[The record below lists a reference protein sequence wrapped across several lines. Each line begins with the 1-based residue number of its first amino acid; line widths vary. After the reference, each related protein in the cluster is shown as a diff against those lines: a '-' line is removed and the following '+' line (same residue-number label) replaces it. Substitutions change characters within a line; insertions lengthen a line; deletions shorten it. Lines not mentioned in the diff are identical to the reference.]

1 MNFNNIFKKSNLKNN
16 FGIPRNVF
24 ALGWVSFFNDFA
36 SEMIYPIVPI
46 FLTGFLGVP
55 VAIVGLI
62 EGIAE
67 STASILKVFSGW
79 LSDKFQKRK
88 PFVISGYALSTFSKI
103 ILGLSYIWPFVL
115 IARFLDRFGK
125 GIRTSA
131 RDSLIT
137 ESCPESIRGKSFGF
151 HRALD
156 TLGAVFGPLAAIL
169 FLAIFNNNIRLIFYI
184 AFIPG
189 LIGIILLIIFVR
201 EKKKNA
207 LCFSD
212 LKLKWRDINP
222 SFKIFLL
229 ISIIFSIGNSSDA
242 FLILRAQ
249 NLGLAI
255 KVTIFA
261 YVLFNLT
268 YAIFSIP
275 AGVIADK
282 IGAKKVLIMGLILFS
297 LVYFSLG
304 LINKSLFIWLLF
316 PVYGIYMALTEGV
329 GKAYIS
335 LLVPQEK
342 SGTAFGIYQ
351 TSIGIC
357 SFFASIIAGVMWN
370 YINVRVPFYFGSIT
384 ALISAILFIGL
395 AGKLKPVRQN

>member
-1 MNFNNIFKKSNLKNN
+1 MLKSKINKLKNKLA
-16 FGIPRNVF
+16 IPKNVF
-24 ALGWVSFFNDFA
+24 ALGWVSFFNDLA
-36 SEMIYPIVPI
+36 SEMVYPVVPI
-46 FLTGFLGVP
+46 FLTAFLGVP
-55 VAIVGLI
+55 VAIVGVI

-79 LSDKFQKRK
+79 LSDRFQKRK
-88 PFVISGYALSTFSKI
+88 PFVIVGYSLSTFSKI

-115 IARFLDRFGK
+115 VARFIDRFGK

-131 RDSLIT
+131 RDSLIA
-137 ESCPESIRGKSFGF
+137 ESCSENTRGKSFGF

-169 FLAIFNNNIRLIFYI
+169 FLAIFNDNLRFIFYI
-184 AFIPG
+184 AVIPG

-201 EKKKNA
+201 EKKKRQ
-207 LCFSD
+207 LCFAD
-212 LKLKWRDINP
+212 LKFNWRGVSP
-222 SFKIFLL
+222 SFKIFLF

-249 NLGLAI
+249 ELGLAI
-255 KVTIFA
+255 KITILA

-268 YAIFSIP
+268 YALFSVP
-275 AGVIADK
+275 AGVIVDK
-282 IGAKKVLIMGLILFS
+282 IGAKKVLIVGLFIFAV
-297 LVYFSLG
+297 VYFFFG
-304 LINKSLFIWLLF
+304 FIDKSFFIWFLF

-335 LLVPQEK
+335 LLIPQEK

-351 TSIGIC
+351 TSVGIC
-357 SFFASIIAGVMWN
+357 SFFSSLIAGVMWN
-370 YINVRVPFYFGSIT
+370 YINVKVPFYFGSIT
-384 ALISAILFIGL
+384 ALIAVVLFIVLGR
-395 AGKLKPVRQN
+395 KIKTVK

>member
-1 MNFNNIFKKSNLKNN
+1 MFKDKINTFKNR
-16 FGIPRNVF
+16 FGVPRNVF

-36 SEMIYPIVPI
+36 SEMVYPIVPI
-46 FLTGFLGVP
+46 FLTSFLGVP
-55 VAIVGLI
+55 VSIVGII

-79 LSDKFQKRK
+79 LSDKLQKRK
-88 PFVISGYALSTFSKI
+88 PFTVAGYSLSSFSKI
-103 ILGLSYIWPFVL
+103 ILGLSYIWPSVL
-115 IARFLDRFGK
+115 IARFVDRFGK

-137 ESCPESIRGKSFGF
+137 ESCPENIRGRSFGF

-169 FLAIFNNNIRLIFYI
+169 FLAIFNDNLRLIFYI
-184 AFIPG
+184 SIIPG
-189 LIGIILLIIFVR
+189 LIGVVLLIIFVK
-201 EKKKNA
+201 EKKKKP
-207 LCFSD
+207 LCFAD
-212 LKLKWRDINP
+212 LKLKWRDVNP
-222 SFKIFLL
+222 SFKIFLF

-249 NLGLAI
+249 DLGLAI
-255 KVTIFA
+255 KITILA
-261 YVLFNLT
+261 YVLFNIT
-268 YAIFSIP
+268 YSIFSVP
-275 AGVIADK
+275 AGVIVDR
-282 IGAKKVLIMGLILFS
+282 IGARKVLTIGLFIFAA
-297 LVYFSLG
+297 VYFFLG
-304 LINKSLFIWLLF
+304 FINKSLFIWVLF

-335 LLVPQEK
+335 LLVPVQK

-357 SFFASIIAGVMWN
+357 SFFSSLIAGLMWN
-370 YINVRVPFYFGSIT
+370 YIGVRIPFYFGSIT
-384 ALISAILFIGL
+384 ALIAAVLFIVMSKKMKT
-395 AGKLKPVRQN
+395 AK

>member
-1 MNFNNIFKKSNLKNN
+1 LQLNKTNKLKNSS
-16 FGIPRNVF
+16 GIPKNVM
-24 ALGWVSFFNDFA
+24 ALGWVSFFNDLA
-36 SEMIYPIVPI
+36 SEMVYPIVPI
-46 FLTGFLGVP
+46 FLTVFLGAP
-55 VAIVGLI
+55 VAIVGVI
-62 EGIAE
+62 EGVAE

-79 LSDKFQKRK
+79 LSDRFQKRK
-88 PFVISGYALSTFSKI
+88 PFAVLGYSLSTFSKV

-115 IARFLDRFGK
+115 VARFIDRFGK

-137 ESCPESIRGKSFGF
+137 ESCSKNIRGKSFGF

-189 LIGIILLIIFVR
+189 IIGIILLIIFVH
-201 EKKKNA
+201 EKKKKA
-207 LCFSD
+207 LSFSD
-212 LKLKWRDINP
+212 LKLKWRDVNP
-222 SFKIFLL
+222 SFKIFLFV
-229 ISIIFSIGNSSDA
+229 SIIFSIGNSSDA

-249 NLGLAI
+249 NLGLTI

-261 YVLFNLT
+261 YVLFNIF

-275 AGVIADK
+275 AGIVVDR
-282 IGAKKVLIMGLILFS
+282 IGAKTVLVVGFILFG
-297 LVYFSLG
+297 LVYFFLG

-335 LLVPQEK
+335 LLVPQKK

-357 SFFASIIAGVMWN
+357 SFFSSLIAGVMWN
-370 YINVRVPFYFGSIT
+370 YINIRVPFYFGSVT
-384 ALISAILFIGL
+384 ALISALLFIGL
-395 AGKLKPVRQN
+395 GSKIKTVR

>member
-1 MNFNNIFKKSNLKNN
+1 LKEKIKKVKDKLK
-16 FGIPRNVF
+16 IPKNVF
-24 ALGWVSFFNDFA
+24 ALGWVSFFNDLA

-46 FLTGFLGVP
+46 FLTTFLGVP

-79 LSDKFQKRK
+79 ISDRFQKRK
-88 PFVISGYALSTFSKI
+88 PFVIAGYNLSTFSKI
-103 ILGLSYIWPFVL
+103 IFGLSYIWPFVL
-115 IARFLDRFGK
+115 IARFVDRFGK

-137 ESCPESIRGKSFGF
+137 ESCSENIRGRSFGF

-169 FLAIFNNNIRLIFYI
+169 FLAIFNDNLRLVFYI
-184 AFIPG
+184 AAVPG
-189 LIGIILLIIFVR
+189 IIGIILLIIFVR
-201 EKKKNA
+201 EKKKKA
-207 LCFSD
+207 LCFAD
-212 LKLKWRDINP
+212 LKLKWRDVNS

-249 NLGLAI
+249 DLGLAI
-255 KVTIFA
+255 KITILA

-268 YAIFSIP
+268 YALFSIP
-275 AGVIADK
+275 AGIIVDK
-282 IGAKKVLIMGLILFS
+282 IGAKKVLTVGLLLFS
-297 LVYFSLG
+297 LVYFFLGFINSSLY
-304 LINKSLFIWLLF
+304 IWVLF
-316 PVYGIYMALTEGV
+316 PVYGIYMALTDGV

-335 LLVPQEK
+335 LLVPVEK

-357 SFFASIIAGVMWN
+357 SFFSSIIAGIMWN
-370 YINVRVPFYFGSIT
+370 YIGVKVPFYFGSIA
-384 ALISAILFIGL
+384 ALISGLLFIGL
-395 AGKLKPVRQN
+395 SRKVEPTD

>member
-1 MNFNNIFKKSNLKNN
+1 MLPSKINKLKNN

-24 ALGWVSFFNDFA
+24 ALGWVSFFNDLA

-46 FLTGFLGVP
+46 FLTSFLGVP
-55 VAIVGLI
+55 VAIVGVI

-67 STASILKVFSGW
+67 STASILKFFSGW

-103 ILGLSYIWPFVL
+103 ILGLSYSWPLVL
-115 IARFLDRFGK
+115 IARFFDRFGK

-189 LIGIILLIIFVR
+189 LIGIILLLIFVR

-222 SFKIFLL
+222 SFKIFLF
-229 ISIIFSIGNSSDA
+229 ISVIFSIGNSSDA

-255 KVTIFA
+255 KTTIFA

-268 YAIFSIP
+268 YALFSIP
-275 AGVIADK
+275 AGAIVDK
-282 IGAKKVLIMGLILFS
+282 IGAKKILITGLLIFS
-297 LVYFSLG
+297 LVYLFFG
-304 LINKSLFIWLLF
+304 LINKNLFIWFLF

-357 SFFASIIAGVMWN
+357 SFFSSLIAGVMWS
-370 YINVRVPFYFGSIT
+370 YVNVRVPFFFGSIT
-384 ALISAILFIGL
+384 AFISVILFIGL
-395 AGKLKPVRQN
+395 GKKVKIIK

>member
-1 MNFNNIFKKSNLKNN
+1 MLDKIKKLRNAFKVPK
-16 FGIPRNVF
+16 NVF
-24 ALGWVSFFNDFA
+24 ALGWVSFFNDLA
-36 SEMIYPIVPI
+36 SEMVYPVVPI
-46 FLTGFLGVP
+46 FLTTFLGAP

-79 LSDKFQKRK
+79 ISDKFQKRK
-88 PFVISGYALSTFSKI
+88 PFVMAGYSLSTFSKI
-103 ILGLSYIWPFVL
+103 ILGLSYTWPLVL
-115 IARFLDRFGK
+115 VARFLDRLGK

-137 ESCPESIRGKSFGF
+137 ESCQENIRGRSFGF

-156 TLGAVFGPLAAIL
+156 TLGAVFGPLAAIM
-169 FLAIFNNNIRLIFYI
+169 FLSIFNDNLRLVFYI
-184 AFIPG
+184 AAIPG
-189 LIGIILLIIFVR
+189 FIGIILLIIFVL
-201 EKKKNA
+201 EKKKKA

-212 LKLKWRDINP
+212 IKLRWRDVNP
-222 SFKIFLL
+222 SFRIFLF

-255 KVTIFA
+255 KITIFA

-268 YAIFSIP
+268 YALFSIP
-275 AGVIADK
+275 AGIIVDK
-282 IGAKKVLIMGLILFS
+282 IGAKKVFVAGLLIFAT
-297 LVYFSLG
+297 VYFFFG
-304 LINKSLFIWLLF
+304 FINKSLFIWVLF
-316 PVYGIYMALTEGV
+316 PIYGIYMALTEGV

-351 TSIGIC
+351 TSVGIC
-357 SFFASIIAGVMWN
+357 SFFSSLIAGIMWN
-370 YINVRVPFYFGSIT
+370 YIDIRVPFYFGSGT
-384 ALISAILFIGL
+384 AFLASLLFIIL
-395 AGKLKPVRQN
+395 SRKMKTVK

>member
-1 MNFNNIFKKSNLKNN
+1 M
-16 FGIPRNVF
+16 V
-24 ALGWVSFFNDFA
+24 
-36 SEMIYPIVPI
+36 YPIVPI
-46 FLTGFLGVP
+46 FLTTFLGVP

-79 LSDKFQKRK
+79 ISDRFQKRK
-88 PFVISGYALSTFSKI
+88 PFVIAGYSLSTFSKI

-115 IARFLDRFGK
+115 IARFVDRFGK

-137 ESCPESIRGKSFGF
+137 ESCSESIRGKSFGF

-184 AFIPG
+184 AAIPG

-201 EKKKNA
+201 GKKKRP
-207 LCFSD
+207 LCFAD
-212 LKLKWRDINP
+212 LKLKGRDVNP
-222 SFKIFLL
+222 SFKIFLF

-249 NLGLAI
+249 DLGLAI
-255 KVTIFA
+255 KVTILA

-275 AGVIADK
+275 AGIIVDK
-282 IGAKKVLIMGLILFS
+282 IGAKKVLVTGLLIFAV
-297 LVYFSLG
+297 VYFFFG
-304 LINKSLFIWLLF
+304 FINKSFFIWFLF
-316 PVYGIYMALTEGV
+316 PVYGIYMALTEGA

-351 TSIGIC
+351 TSVGIC
-357 SFFASIIAGVMWN
+357 SFFSSLIAGVMWN
-370 YINVRVPFYFGSIT
+370 YINVKVPFYFGSIT
-384 ALISAILFIGL
+384 ALIAAILFIGL
-395 AGKLKPVRQN
+395 GRKIKTAK

>member
-1 MNFNNIFKKSNLKNN
+1 MPGKLNKLKDS
-16 FGIPRNVF
+16 FGIPKNVF
-24 ALGWVSFFNDFA
+24 ALGWVSFFNDLA

-46 FLTGFLGVP
+46 FLTSFLGVP

-67 STASILKVFSGW
+67 STASILKFFSGW
-79 LSDKFQKRK
+79 LSDRFQKRK
-88 PFVISGYALSTFSKI
+88 PFVISGYALSAFSKI
-103 ILGLSYIWPFVL
+103 ILGLSYIWPLVL
-115 IARFLDRFGK
+115 AARFVDRFGK

-137 ESCPESIRGKSFGF
+137 ESCPENIRGKSFGF

-184 AFIPG
+184 AIIPG
-189 LIGIILLIIFVR
+189 LIGIILLLIFVR

-207 LCFSD
+207 LCFRD
-212 LKLKWRDINP
+212 LKLKWRDVNP

-229 ISIIFSIGNSSDA
+229 INIIFSIGNSSDA
-242 FLILRAQ
+242 FIILRAQ

-255 KVTIFA
+255 KTTIFA

-268 YAIFSIP
+268 YALFSIP
-275 AGVIADK
+275 AGAIVDK
-282 IGAKKVLIMGLILFS
+282 IGAKKILITGLLIFS
-297 LVYFSLG
+297 LVYLFFG
-304 LINKSLFIWLLF
+304 LINSNLFIWFLF

-342 SGTAFGIYQ
+342 SGTAFGIFQ

-357 SFFASIIAGVMWN
+357 SFFSSLIAGVMWN
-370 YINVRVPFYFGSIT
+370 YINVRIPFYFGSIT
-384 ALISAILFIGL
+384 ALISAILFIALGN
-395 AGKLKPVRQN
+395 KVKTVR

>member
-1 MNFNNIFKKSNLKNN
+1 MKDKIKNKFN
-16 FGIPRNVF
+16 IPRNVF
-24 ALGWVSFFNDFA
+24 ALGWVSFFNDLA
-36 SEMIYPIVPI
+36 SEMVYPVVPI
-46 FLTGFLGVP
+46 FLTTFLGVP
-55 VAIVGLI
+55 VAIVGVI

-79 LSDKFQKRK
+79 LSDRFQKRK
-88 PFVISGYALSTFSKI
+88 PFIISGYSLSTFSKI

-115 IARFLDRFGK
+115 VARFIDKFGK

-131 RDSLIT
+131 RDSLIS
-137 ESCPESIRGKSFGF
+137 ESCPENIRGKSFGF

-169 FLAIFNNNIRLIFYI
+169 FLAIFNDNLKLVFYI
-184 AFIPG
+184 AAIPG
-189 LIGIILLIIFVR
+189 LIGIILLVIFVR
-201 EKKKNA
+201 EKKKRQ
-207 LCFSD
+207 LCFAD
-212 LKLKWRDINP
+212 LKLKLRDVNP
-222 SFKIFLL
+222 SFKLFLL

-249 NLGLAI
+249 DLGLAI
-255 KVTIFA
+255 KITILA

-268 YAIFSIP
+268 YALFSIP
-275 AGVIADK
+275 AGIIVDK
-282 IGAKKVLIMGLILFS
+282 IGAKKVLITGLLIFTV
-297 LVYFSLG
+297 VYFFFG
-304 LINKSLFIWLLF
+304 FINKSLFIWFLF

-351 TSIGIC
+351 TSVGIC
-357 SFFASIIAGVMWN
+357 SFFSSLIAGLMWS
-370 YINVRVPFYFGSIT
+370 YINVKVPFYFGSIT
-384 ALISAILFIGL
+384 ALVAAILFIVLGRKIK
-395 AGKLKPVRQN
+395 AVA

>member
-1 MNFNNIFKKSNLKNN
+1 MLFTKLNKIIKNLK
-16 FGIPRNVF
+16 IPKNVF
-24 ALGWVSFFNDFA
+24 ALGWVSFFNDLA
-36 SEMIYPIVPI
+36 SEMVYPIVPI
-46 FLTGFLGVP
+46 FLTSFLGVP
-55 VAIVGLI
+55 VSIVGVI

-79 LSDKFQKRK
+79 LSDRFQKRK
-88 PFVISGYALSTFSKI
+88 LFAVSGYSLSTFSKI

-115 IARFLDRFGK
+115 VARFIDRFGK

-137 ESCPESIRGKSFGF
+137 ESCPENIRGKSFGF

-156 TLGAVFGPLAAIL
+156 TLGAVFGPLAAII
-169 FLAIFNNNIRLIFYI
+169 FLAIFNDNLRLVFYI

-189 LIGIILLIIFVR
+189 IIGVILLIVFVR
-201 EKKKNA
+201 EKKKKA
-207 LCFSD
+207 LSFND
-212 LKLKWRDINP
+212 IKLRWRDVNP
-222 SFKIFLL
+222 SFKIFLFV
-229 ISIIFSIGNSSDA
+229 SIIFSIGNSSDV

-249 NLGLAI
+249 DLGLTI
-255 KVTIFA
+255 RITIFA

-268 YAIFSIP
+268 YALFSTP
-275 AGVIADK
+275 AGIIVDR
-282 IGAKKVLIMGLILFS
+282 IGAKKILILGFLIFS
-297 LVYFSLG
+297 LVYFFLG

-316 PVYGIYMALTEGV
+316 PIYGIYMALTEGV

-357 SFFASIIAGVMWN
+357 SFFSSLIAGVMWN
-370 YINVRVPFYFGSIT
+370 YINVRIPFFFGSIT
-384 ALISAILFIGL
+384 AFVAAILFIGL
-395 AGKLKPVRQN
+395 GRKIKTVR

>member
-1 MNFNNIFKKSNLKNN
+1 LKDKIKNKFN
-16 FGIPRNVF
+16 IPRNVF
-24 ALGWVSFFNDFA
+24 ALGWVSFFNDLA
-36 SEMIYPIVPI
+36 SEMVYPVVPI
-46 FLTGFLGVP
+46 FLTTFLGVP
-55 VAIVGLI
+55 VAIVGVI

-79 LSDKFQKRK
+79 LSDRFQKRK
-88 PFVISGYALSTFSKI
+88 PFIISGYSLSTFSKI

-115 IARFLDRFGK
+115 VARFIDKFGK

-131 RDSLIT
+131 RDSLIS
-137 ESCPESIRGKSFGF
+137 ESCPENIRGKSFGF

-169 FLAIFNNNIRLIFYI
+169 FLAIFNDNLKLVFYI
-184 AFIPG
+184 AAIPG
-189 LIGIILLIIFVR
+189 LIGIILLVIFVR
-201 EKKKNA
+201 EKKKRQ
-207 LCFSD
+207 LCFAD
-212 LKLKWRDINP
+212 LKLKLRDVNP
-222 SFKIFLL
+222 SFKLFLL

-249 NLGLAI
+249 DLGLAI
-255 KVTIFA
+255 KITILA

-268 YAIFSIP
+268 YALFSIP
-275 AGVIADK
+275 AGIIVDK
-282 IGAKKVLIMGLILFS
+282 IGAKKVLITGLLIFTV
-297 LVYFSLG
+297 VYFFFG
-304 LINKSLFIWLLF
+304 FINKSLFIWFLF

-351 TSIGIC
+351 TSVGIC
-357 SFFASIIAGVMWN
+357 SFFSSLIAGLMWS
-370 YINVRVPFYFGSIT
+370 YINVKVPFYFGSIT
-384 ALISAILFIGL
+384 ALVAAILFIVLGRKIK
-395 AGKLKPVRQN
+395 AVA

>member
-1 MNFNNIFKKSNLKNN
+1 MSINKINKFKEKFKVSK
-16 FGIPRNVF
+16 NVF
-24 ALGWVSFFNDFA
+24 ALGWVSFFNDIA
-36 SEMIYPIVPI
+36 SEMIYPLVPI
-46 FLTGFLGVP
+46 FLTSFLGVS
-55 VAIVGLI
+55 VAVVGVI

-67 STASILKVFSGW
+67 ATASLLKVFSGW
-79 LSDKFQKRK
+79 LSDKFQKRM
-88 PFVISGYALSTFSKI
+88 PFIISGYTLSAFSKI
-103 ILGLSYIWPFVL
+103 ILGLSYTWPLVL
-115 IARFLDRFGK
+115 VARFFDRFGK
-125 GIRTSA
+125 GIRTTA

-137 ESCPESIRGKSFGF
+137 ESCSNSERGKSFGF

-156 TLGAVFGPLAAIL
+156 TLGAVFGPLLAIL
-169 FLAIFNNNIRLIFYI
+169 LLSILNNNVRLIFYI

-189 LIGIILLIIFVR
+189 FIGILLLLIFVR
-201 EKKKNA
+201 EKKKKA

-212 LKLKWRDINP
+212 LKLKWRDVNP
-222 SFKIFLL
+222 SFKIFLF
-229 ISIIFSIGNSSDA
+229 ISIVFSIGNSSDA
-242 FLILRAQ
+242 FLILRTQ

-255 KVTIFA
+255 KTTIFA

-275 AGVIADK
+275 AGIIADK
-282 IGAKKVLIMGLILFS
+282 IGAKKVLITGLLIFS
-297 LVYFSLG
+297 LVYLFFG
-304 LINKSLFIWLLF
+304 LISNSMFIWLLF

-357 SFFASIIAGVMWN
+357 SFLSSLIAGVMWR
-370 YINVRVPFYFGSIT
+370 YINVRVPFFFGSIT
-384 ALISAILFIGL
+384 AFVSAILFIGL
-395 AGKLKPVRQN
+395 SKKVKVI

>member
-1 MNFNNIFKKSNLKNN
+1 MLDKIKKLRNAFKVPK
-16 FGIPRNVF
+16 NVF
-24 ALGWVSFFNDFA
+24 ALGWVSFFNDLA
-36 SEMIYPIVPI
+36 SEMVYPVVPI
-46 FLTGFLGVP
+46 FLTTFLGAP

-79 LSDKFQKRK
+79 ISDKFQKRK
-88 PFVISGYALSTFSKI
+88 PFVMAGYSLSTFSKI
-103 ILGLSYIWPFVL
+103 ILGLSYTWPLVL
-115 IARFLDRFGK
+115 VARFLDRLGK

-137 ESCPESIRGKSFGF
+137 ESCQENIRGRSFGF

-156 TLGAVFGPLAAIL
+156 TLGAVFGPLAAIM
-169 FLAIFNNNIRLIFYI
+169 FLSIFNDNLRLVFYI
-184 AFIPG
+184 AAIPG
-189 LIGIILLIIFVR
+189 FIGIILLIIFVL
-201 EKKKNA
+201 EKKKKA

-212 LKLKWRDINP
+212 VKLRWRDVNP
-222 SFKIFLL
+222 SFRIFLF

-255 KVTIFA
+255 KITIFA

-268 YAIFSIP
+268 YALFSIP
-275 AGVIADK
+275 AGIIVDK
-282 IGAKKVLIMGLILFS
+282 IGAKKVFVAGLLIFAT
-297 LVYFSLG
+297 VYFFFG
-304 LINKSLFIWLLF
+304 FINKSLFIWVLF
-316 PVYGIYMALTEGV
+316 PIYGIYMALTEGV

-351 TSIGIC
+351 TSVGIC
-357 SFFASIIAGVMWN
+357 SFFSSLIAGIMWN
-370 YINVRVPFYFGSIT
+370 YIDIRVPFYFGSGT
-384 ALISAILFIGL
+384 AFLASLLFIIL
-395 AGKLKPVRQN
+395 SRKMKTVK

>member
-1 MNFNNIFKKSNLKNN
+1 LLSDKINKIKENLK
-16 FGIPRNVF
+16 IPKNVF
-24 ALGWVSFFNDFA
+24 ALGWVSFFNDLA
-36 SEMIYPIVPI
+36 SEMIYPIIPI
-46 FLTGFLGVP
+46 FLTSFLGVP

-79 LSDKFQKRK
+79 LSDRFQKRK
-88 PFVISGYALSTFSKI
+88 PFVIAGYSLSAFSKI
-103 ILGLSYIWPFVL
+103 ILGLSYSWPLVL
-115 IARFLDRFGK
+115 FARFFDRFGK

-137 ESCPESIRGKSFGF
+137 ESCNENVRGKSFGF

-169 FLAIFNNNIRLIFYI
+169 FLAIFNNNIRLIFYL

-189 LIGIILLIIFVR
+189 LIGIILLLVFVR

-212 LKLKWRDINP
+212 LKLKWRDVNP
-222 SFKIFLL
+222 SFKIFLF
-229 ISIIFSIGNSSDA
+229 ISIIFSVGNSSDA

-249 NLGLAI
+249 NLGMAI
-255 KVTIFA
+255 RVTIFS

-268 YAIFSIP
+268 YALFSIP
-275 AGVIADK
+275 AGVIADR
-282 IGAKKVLIMGLILFS
+282 IGAKKILIIGLFIFS
-297 LVYFSLG
+297 LVYLFFG
-304 LINKSLFIWLLF
+304 LVNSSLFMWVLF

-357 SFFASIIAGVMWN
+357 SFLSSLLAGILWS
-370 YINVRVPFYFGSIT
+370 YINVRVPFFFGSIT
-384 ALISAILFIGL
+384 ALISGILFIGL
-395 AGKLKPVRQN
+395 SKKLRMIK

>member
-1 MNFNNIFKKSNLKNN
+1 M
-16 FGIPRNVF
+16 
-24 ALGWVSFFNDFA
+24 
-36 SEMIYPIVPI
+36 
-46 FLTGFLGVP
+46 
-55 VAIVGLI
+55 
-62 EGIAE
+62 
-67 STASILKVFSGW
+67 
-79 LSDKFQKRK
+79 SDKFQKRK
-88 PFVISGYALSTFSKI
+88 PFVISGYCLSTFSKI

-137 ESCPESIRGKSFGF
+137 ESCSESIRGKSFGF

-169 FLAIFNNNIRLIFYI
+169 FLAIFNDNIRLISYI

-207 LCFSD
+207 LSYSD
-212 LKLKWRDINP
+212 LKIKWRDINP

-275 AGVIADK
+275 AGVIVDK

-297 LVYFSLG
+297 LVYFFLG

-357 SFFASIIAGVMWN
+357 SFFASILAGVMWN

-384 ALISAILFIGL
+384 ALIAAILFIGL
-395 AGKLKPVRQN
+395 GSKVKSVR

>member
-1 MNFNNIFKKSNLKNN
+1 MLFTKLNKIIKNLK
-16 FGIPRNVF
+16 IPKNVF
-24 ALGWVSFFNDFA
+24 ALGWVSFFNDLA
-36 SEMIYPIVPI
+36 SEMVYPIVPI
-46 FLTGFLGVP
+46 FLTSFLGVP
-55 VAIVGLI
+55 VSIVGVI

-79 LSDKFQKRK
+79 LSDRFQKRK
-88 PFVISGYALSTFSKI
+88 LFAVSGYSLSTFSKI

-115 IARFLDRFGK
+115 VARFIDRFGK

-137 ESCPESIRGKSFGF
+137 ESCPENIRGESFGF

-156 TLGAVFGPLAAIL
+156 TLGAVFGPLAAII
-169 FLAIFNNNIRLIFYI
+169 FLAIFNDNLRLVFYI

-189 LIGIILLIIFVR
+189 IIGVILLIVFVR
-201 EKKKNA
+201 EKKKKA
-207 LCFSD
+207 LSFND
-212 LKLKWRDINP
+212 IKLRWRDVNP
-222 SFKIFLL
+222 SFKIFLFV
-229 ISIIFSIGNSSDA
+229 SIIFSIGNSSDV

-249 NLGLAI
+249 DLGLTI
-255 KVTIFA
+255 RITIFA

-268 YAIFSIP
+268 YALFSTP
-275 AGVIADK
+275 AGIIVDR
-282 IGAKKVLIMGLILFS
+282 IGAKKILILGFLIFS
-297 LVYFSLG
+297 LVYFFLG

-316 PVYGIYMALTEGV
+316 PIYGIYMALTEGV

-357 SFFASIIAGVMWN
+357 SFFSSLIAGVMWN
-370 YINVRVPFYFGSIT
+370 YINVRIPFFFGSIM
-384 ALISAILFIGL
+384 AFVAAILFIGL
-395 AGKLKPVRQN
+395 GRKIKTVR

>member
-1 MNFNNIFKKSNLKNN
+1 MLLSKINKLKNK
-16 FGIPRNVF
+16 FKIPKNVF
-24 ALGWVSFFNDFA
+24 ALGWVSFFNDLA
-36 SEMIYPIVPI
+36 SEMVYPIVPI
-46 FLTGFLGVP
+46 FLTSFLGVP
-55 VAIVGLI
+55 VAIVGVI

-79 LSDKFQKRK
+79 LSDRFQKRK
-88 PFVISGYALSTFSKI
+88 PFVISGYCLSTLSKI
-103 ILGLSYIWPFVL
+103 ILGLSYSWPLVL
-115 IARFLDRFGK
+115 VARFFDRFGK

-137 ESCPESIRGKSFGF
+137 ESCSESIRGKSFGF

-189 LIGIILLIIFVR
+189 LIGIILLLIFVR

-212 LKLKWRDINP
+212 LKLKWRDVNP

-268 YAIFSIP
+268 YALFSIP
-275 AGVIADK
+275 AGVIVDK
-282 IGAKKVLIMGLILFS
+282 IGAKKVLIMGLVLFS
-297 LVYFSLG
+297 LVYFFLG
-304 LINKSLFIWLLF
+304 LINSSLFIWLLF

-357 SFFASIIAGVMWN
+357 SFFSSLIAGVMWN

-384 ALISAILFIGL
+384 ALISAILFIILGS
-395 AGKLKPVRQN
+395 KVKTVRQVI